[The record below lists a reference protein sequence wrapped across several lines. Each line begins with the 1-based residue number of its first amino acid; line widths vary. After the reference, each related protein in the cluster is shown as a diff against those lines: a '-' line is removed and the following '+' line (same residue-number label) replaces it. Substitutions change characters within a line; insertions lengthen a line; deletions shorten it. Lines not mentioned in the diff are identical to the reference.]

1 MIKLIATDMDG
12 TWLKENK
19 TYDKELFEKEFQI
32 MQHRDIKFVVASG
45 NQYENIFSRFP
56 DYNRKIY
63 FIAENG
69 ALVAHGQEILK
80 IADLSDDDYG
90 LMLKIVSNLPYQA
103 VVAGITSAYVRKSDG
118 EKFAQEMT
126 KFFNKI
132 QVVDNFKEIADRI
145 FKVSLNVPAEIM
157 PVILAE
163 LRSLYS
169 QIDFVAGASTSID
182 MQTKG
187 MNKAVGLEYLGKK
200 LGIKSSEMI
209 AFGDSGNDEAMLK
222 YVGTSFATATALPE
236 AKKAANQIIGSSEDS
251 SVQKK
256 ILELLS

>member
-1 MIKLIATDMDG
+1 
-12 TWLKENK
+12 
-19 TYDKELFEKEFQI
+19 
-32 MQHRDIKFVVASG
+32 
-45 NQYENIFSRFP
+45 
-56 DYNRKIY
+56 
-63 FIAENG
+63 
-69 ALVAHGQEILK
+69 
-80 IADLSDDDYG
+80 
-90 LMLKIVSNLPYQA
+90 
-103 VVAGITSAYVRKSDG
+103 
-118 EKFAQEMT
+118 
-126 KFFNKI
+126 
-132 QVVDNFKEIADRI
+132 
-145 FKVSLNVPAEIM
+145 M

-209 AFGDSGNDEAMLK
+209 AFGDSGNDEAMFK